1 MKVNALDE
9 NHNKVPLMQRM
20 GLNKEDEVHER
31 FYKLLLV
38 CVNTSVSLLLS
49 HSLMPLIALL

>member
-1 MKVNALDE
+1 MKVNALDQD
-9 NHNKVPLMQRM
+9 HNEVPLMQRM

-38 CVNTSVSLLLS
+38 QYVSMSLLPS
-49 HSLMPLIALL
+49 HSLVPLIALL